1 MNVLPG
7 IPVLNFYESEVLLL
21 KNITILVVE
30 AVEEMIGVINSVVI

>member
-7 IPVLNFYESEVLLL
+7 IPVLNFYGSEVLLL